1 MSEGDTAGPE
11 ANSVA
16 EARAEAQARRGAL
29 RAEREARIAEA
40 FPGEP
45 PGRAIAHASWAA
57 TVALGVVSVLALL
70 DADRFL
76 TIYFVVTF
84 TLFALGALLLAVD
97 VVLAAVRST
106 THSMGIGG
114 LFFLADAAPRPVQL
128 SLNASL
134 AVSLLVSV
142 SAAVIGL
149 STPELAFGTLVP
161 TLQLSLS
168 GLWGVRHGLFPERN
182 HGADGHR
189 GSASR

>member
-1 MSEGDTAGPE
+1 
-11 ANSVA
+11 
-16 EARAEAQARRGAL
+16 
-29 RAEREARIAEA
+29 
-40 FPGEP
+40 
-45 PGRAIAHASWAA
+45 
-57 TVALGVVSVLALL
+57 
-70 DADRFL
+70 
-76 TIYFVVTF
+76 
-84 TLFALGALLLAVD
+84 
-97 VVLAAVRST
+97 
-106 THSMGIGG
+106 MGIGG

-182 HGADGHR
+182 HEADGHR